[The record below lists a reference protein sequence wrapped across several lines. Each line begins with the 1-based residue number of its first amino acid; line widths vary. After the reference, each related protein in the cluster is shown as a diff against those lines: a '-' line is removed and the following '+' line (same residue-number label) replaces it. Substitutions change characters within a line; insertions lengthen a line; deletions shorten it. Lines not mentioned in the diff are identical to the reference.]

1 MPHRTVPA
9 EAWRALREGNER
21 FVAGAMEHPSQDADR
36 RADVRD
42 GQQPFAVL
50 LGCSDSRVAAEIIF
64 DRGLGDLFVVRTAGH
79 VIDATVLGSVEY
91 AVAVLGTPL
100 VLVLGH
106 DSCGAIAATLDSLRT
121 GTTPPGHIRSIV
133 DRVRP
138 SVVDH
143 ADAPAETVLAEHVR
157 YTVRTLL
164 EDSVVVRTA
173 VAEGRCAVVGTTYEL
188 ADGRVRAVAT
198 QGPVD
203 VDDVG
208 ARPDAPTEA
217 TVAASDLAPGGPA
230 DVLSDGLPAAPPGD
244 RPVDQ
249 PDDQPA
255 HQPAYQPVDLT
266 VDQPTYQPAYQ
277 PVDLPDDRPDGS
289 AA

>member
-188 ADGRVRAVAT
+188 ADGRVRV
-198 QGPVD
+198 
-203 VDDVG
+203 
-208 ARPDAPTEA
+208 
-217 TVAASDLAPGGPA
+217 VAAHGPAGADAVPDQAGVDAAPGPA
-230 DVLSDGLPAAPPGD
+230 DVTALRHEPTAGPPED

-249 PDDQPA
+249 PVDRPLDQ
-255 HQPAYQPVDLT
+255 HL
-266 VDQPTYQPAYQ
+266 DQ
-277 PVDLPDDRPDGS
+277 PDDRPDGS